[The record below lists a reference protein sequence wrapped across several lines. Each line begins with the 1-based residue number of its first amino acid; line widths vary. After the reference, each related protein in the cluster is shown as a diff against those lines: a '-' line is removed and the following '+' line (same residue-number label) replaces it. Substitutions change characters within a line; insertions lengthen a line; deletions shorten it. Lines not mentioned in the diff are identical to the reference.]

1 MASSKAP
8 QVTIKDNP
16 ATNRAIVLK
25 APSEFAGKEKAKTS
39 EATKVSN
46 APKNCFVNNFLFGF
60 WDFRGSTRF
69 ALICC
74 HIAFPAATT
83 TAQINVVIR
92 FIKTSYHMF
101 SLQPLLIIFY
111 ITRGGKARKCPAKSE
126 QKGDTTVPKKETN
139 WDKVPVIF
147 DIAYAATLLG
157 ISLDT
162 MHKLCQKGKF
172 PAFKVGKLWRVN
184 KDDLMTYIDQRKV
197 S

>member
-1 MASSKAP
+1 M
-8 QVTIKDNP
+8 
-16 ATNRAIVLK
+16 
-25 APSEFAGKEKAKTS
+25 
-39 EATKVSN
+39 
-46 APKNCFVNNFLFGF
+46 
-60 WDFRGSTRF
+60 
-69 ALICC
+69 
-74 HIAFPAATT
+74 
-83 TAQINVVIR
+83 
-92 FIKTSYHMF
+92 
-101 SLQPLLIIFY
+101 
-111 ITRGGKARKCPAKSE
+111 
-126 QKGDTTVPKKETN
+126 PKKETN